1 LAKATSTRGHE
12 RPSGNAVFQVQGY
25 STVAAGAALLPF
37 VLLMFVLSRWAGGLV
52 DRHGAKL
59 PLIIGPVIAAC
70 GFASF
75 AIPDLGGSY
84 WTTFFPAA
92 LVLGFGMTLTVAP
105 LTTTVMQSVASNAVG
120 VASGVNNAVSSVAGL
135 LAIASFGMAM
145 SLTFDFDLKA
155 RLAAAG
161 LSPEIV
167 ATVESQRSKLAAI
180 EVPSTASPE
189 ARASIESA
197 VALAFVAGF
206 RRVMLIAALLALAS
220 AASAWLMIGRRS
232 PTRASVREG
241 A

>member
-1 LAKATSTRGHE
+1 
-12 RPSGNAVFQVQGY
+12 
-25 STVAAGAALLPF
+25 
-37 VLLMFVLSRWAGGLV
+37 M
-52 DRHGAKL
+52 
-59 PLIIGPVIAAC
+59 IIGPVIAAC

-75 AIPDLGGSY
+75 AIPDVGGSY

-167 ATVESQRSKLAAI
+167 AAVESQRSKLAAI
-180 EVPSTASPE
+180 EVPSNASPE